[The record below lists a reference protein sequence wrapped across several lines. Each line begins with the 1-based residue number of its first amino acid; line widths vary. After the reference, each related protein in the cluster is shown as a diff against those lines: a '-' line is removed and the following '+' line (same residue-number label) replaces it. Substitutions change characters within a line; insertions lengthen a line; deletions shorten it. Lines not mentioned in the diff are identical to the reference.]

1 MRIKLITIIILVVV
15 VSLEFY
21 FLLRGPLNIREG
33 VFQMRQA
40 LSSHDVMPQLLN
52 FSSFGESARRKE
64 VLYFQGNFS
73 RSFQEKF
80 DVGVVDE
87 TYFPYYENG
96 EIHPPRKYDV
106 ENNYSAKDIEKMKV
120 ALKVAR
126 RYADI
131 NNALKDGYRI
141 EDMEDFPAGMG
152 VHAVNIDYILDDKV
166 SVEKP
171 EFLNYVE
178 NRETGRFQLVQMG
191 FIAQRTVPYRLF
203 EAKDALGHFHVGNFC
218 LLVDNIYMRYPSN
231 AIKDIDNNSIS
242 PGLVLGTSIF
252 DIIEVSELVA
262 PENSCSE
269 GKALGP
275 SIWMMHFAVN
285 MYNELGMFS
294 DYFPYI
300 DYLSAKTVTHS
311 FFGKKL

>member
-1 MRIKLITIIILVVV
+1 LF
-15 VSLEFY
+15 EFY
-21 FLLRGPLNIREG
+21 FLFISSLNIREDI
-33 VFQMRQA
+33 FQTKQA
-40 LSSHDVMPQLLN
+40 ANLNDVMPQLLHP
-52 FSSFGESARRKE
+52 SSSEDPIKKKE
-64 VLYFQGNFS
+64 ALYFEGYTP
-73 RSFQEKF
+73 RSFQKKF
-80 DVGVVDE
+80 DAGVVDE

-191 FIAQRTVPYRLF
+191 FISQRTVPYRLF
-203 EAKDALGHFHVGNFC
+203 EAKDALGHFHVGNYCFF
-218 LLVDNIYMRYPSN
+218 LDKMYMKYLSN

-242 PGLVLGTSIF
+242 PGLALGASIF
-252 DIIEVSELVA
+252 DVIESSELVT
-262 PENSCSE
+262 SE
-269 GKALGP
+269 DTCDGGKAVGP

-285 MYNELGMFS
+285 MYNEFGMFS
-294 DYFPYI
+294 DYFAYI
-300 DYLSAKTVTHS
+300 DYLSAQKVTHS